1 MAKLAGYGGNVKYG
15 AGPTTA
21 AGIKS
26 WTLDY
31 VFTALETTGFDTSG
45 HKTFIP
51 GIDEWSG
58 SFEGY
63 KDAAPISI
71 GTEVALELEES
82 STSNQEWTGQAII
95 TAIHPSTS
103 VDGLVLYS
111 YDFQG
116 TATLTKASA

>member
-1 MAKLAGYGGNVKYG
+1 MGKLAGYTGSVYIGSNI
-15 AGPTTA
+15 

-31 VFTALETTGFDTSG
+31 IMSVAETTGFDSSG

-51 GIDEWSG
+51 TIDEWSG

-63 KDAAPISI
+63 KDAAPQTI
-71 GTEVALELEES
+71 GTEIALELRES
-82 STSNQEWTGQAII
+82 QTATQKWAGQAII
-95 TAIHPSTS
+95 TAIHPATAT
-103 VDGLVLYS
+103 DGVVTYS

-116 TATLTKASA
+116 TATLTTKSTT

>member
-1 MAKLAGYGGNVKYG
+1 MAKLAGY
-15 AGPTTA
+15 AGSVYIGSNI

-31 VFTALETTGFDTSG
+31 IMGVLETTGFDSSG

-51 GIDEWSG
+51 SIDEWSG

-63 KDAAPISI
+63 KDAAPQGI
-71 GTEVALELEES
+71 GTEIALELRES
-82 STSNQEWTGQAII
+82 QTATQKWAGQAII

-103 VDGLVLYS
+103 VDGLVTYS

-116 TATLTKASA
+116 TAALSTKATT

>member
-1 MAKLAGYGGNVKYG
+1 MAKLAGY
-15 AGPTTA
+15 AGSVYIGSNI

-31 VFTALETTGFDTSG
+31 VMSVAETTGFDSSG

-51 GIDEWSG
+51 TIDEWSG

-63 KDAAPISI
+63 KDAAPQTI
-71 GTEVALELEES
+71 GTEITLSIRES
-82 STSNQEWTGQAII
+82 QTSTQWWAGQAII
-95 TAIHPSTS
+95 TAIHPAAS
-103 VDGLVLYS
+103 VDGLITYS

-116 TATLTKASA
+116 TAALTAKSTT